1 MFYLNFDTFLEYV
14 EGIDIKKTGGMKPPF
29 LLSTLTRSSFLCFL
43 LLEVEPR
50 PRESDGI
57 DNRYDHEAHQ
67 KDLTHSMPSQHRVR
81 LG

>member
-29 LLSTLTRSSFLCFL
+29 LFAPLTRPAPLCFL
-43 LLEVEPR
+43 FLEVEPS
-50 PRESDGI
+50 PSESDGI
-57 DNRYDHEAHQ
+57 NNRYDHEAHQ
-67 KDLTHSMPSQHRVR
+67 KNLTHSTPSQHRVR